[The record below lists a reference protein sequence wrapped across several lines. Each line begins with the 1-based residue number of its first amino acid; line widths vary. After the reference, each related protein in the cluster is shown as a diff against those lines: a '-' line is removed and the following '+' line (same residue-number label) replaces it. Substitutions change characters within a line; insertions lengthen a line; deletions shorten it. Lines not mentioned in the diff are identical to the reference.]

1 MNQPTDMRGV
11 RQRVTTELHP
21 PEPPAP
27 EGVSQL
33 ARMTDPTLTE
43 HRASSPGGSRRGG
56 GVQWVRAMDLVQG
69 RGTRLAEMHATGQ
82 ENLVRRMRHGM
93 ARIATHPRHTTSRV
107 APLPPA
113 PSPTQAP
120 AVQGEAVAA

>member
-1 MNQPTDMRGV
+1 MNQPTDVRGV

-21 PEPPAP
+21 PEPTP

-33 ARMTDPTLTE
+33 ARMTDPALRE
-43 HRASSPGGSRRGG
+43 KASSSRLASRGG
-56 GVQWVRAMDLVQG
+56 GVEWVRAMDLIQG
-69 RGTRLAEMHATGQ
+69 RGTRLAELHASGQ

-113 PSPTQAP
+113 PSPTP

>member
-1 MNQPTDMRGV
+1 MNQPTDVRGV

-33 ARMTDPTLTE
+33 ARMTDPALRE
-43 HRASSPGGSRRGG
+43 KASSLRLASRGG

-69 RGTRLAEMHATGQ
+69 RGTRLAELHASGQ

-120 AVQGEAVAA
+120 VQGEAVAA

>member
-1 MNQPTDMRGV
+1 MNQPTDVRGV

-21 PEPPAP
+21 PEPAP

-33 ARMTDPTLTE
+33 ARMTDPALAE
-43 HRASSPGGSRRGG
+43 RRASSPGGSRRGG

-69 RGTRLAEMHATGQ
+69 RGTRLAELHASGQ

-93 ARIATHPRHTTSRV
+93 ARIATHPRHTTSGV

-113 PSPTQAP
+113 PSPTP